1 ATGLTQYKQ
10 FEDLFQD
17 LFNNHLIGLNKK
29 ATLKG
34 SFLNQLF
41 IQYLVVLAEPVLKVH
56 PDTHP

>member
-1 ATGLTQYKQ
+1 LTQYKQ